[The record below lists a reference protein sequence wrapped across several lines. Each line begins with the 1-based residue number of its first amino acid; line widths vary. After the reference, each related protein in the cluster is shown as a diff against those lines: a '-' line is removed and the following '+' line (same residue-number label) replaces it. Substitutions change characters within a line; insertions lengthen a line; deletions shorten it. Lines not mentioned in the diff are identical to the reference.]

1 MLRRSTFLAALIVA
15 LTPIQAIAGPGDV
28 VATHAYIQAN
38 YALAKASVALIGA
51 GQARIERLNAKL
63 AHECPNE
70 GAGSPEDEASQP
82 VSYEVAV
89 ALWSIAYG
97 TDAGPIRTF
106 VQVAGRL
113 HWSDQRITRLARRYA
128 DGLHAYATLPLPD
141 LCAEVGAFKASG
153 FQTIPPATTRLVAR
167 EQAIDATAIP
177 SGLLVPYERGADA
190 SVLARTEALEIK
202 LEENEFLLGQG
213 DWFQVLETIGLKP

>member
-1 MLRRSTFLAALIVA
+1 MLRRSTFLAGLIVA
-15 LTPIQAIAGPGDV
+15 VTPIQALAAPGDI
-28 VATHAYIQAN
+28 VATHDYIQAN

-51 GQARIERLNAKL
+51 GQAKIEHLNSQL
-63 AHECPNE
+63 AHECPGE
-70 GAGSPEDEASQP
+70 GAGSPEDEAAQP
-82 VSYEVAV
+82 MSYEVAV

-106 VQVAGRL
+106 VQAAGRL
-113 HWSDQRITRLARRYA
+113 HWSNQRITMLARHYA
-128 DGLHAYATLPLPD
+128 DALHAYATLPLPD

-167 EQAIDATAIP
+167 EQAIEASAVP
-177 SGLLVPYERGADA
+177 SSLLAPYERGADA

-202 LEENEFLLGQG
+202 LEANEFLLGQG
-213 DWFQVLETIGLKP
+213 DWFQVLDTIGLKP